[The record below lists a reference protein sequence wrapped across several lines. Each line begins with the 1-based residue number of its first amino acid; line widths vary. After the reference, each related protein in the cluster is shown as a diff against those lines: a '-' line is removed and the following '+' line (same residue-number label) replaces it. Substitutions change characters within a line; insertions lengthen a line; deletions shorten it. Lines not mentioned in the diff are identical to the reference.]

1 MGRKGLSLTCRE
13 KQVLDL
19 LMQGHT
25 NKKIVRSL
33 SISNFTV
40 RDHVSSLLAKYG
52 VENRMMLIVLVGRMG
67 AEGMPDPLHC

>member
-1 MGRKGLSLTCRE
+1 M
-13 KQVLDL
+13 LDL

-25 NKKIVRSL
+25 NKKIARSL

-67 AEGMPDPLHC
+67 AEGMSGPLHR

>member
-1 MGRKGLSLTCRE
+1 M
-13 KQVLDL
+13 LDL

-25 NKKIVRSL
+25 NKKIARSL

-40 RDHVSSLLAKYG
+40 RDHASSLLAKYG

-67 AEGMPDPLHC
+67 AEGMSGPLHR

>member
-1 MGRKGLSLTCRE
+1 M
-13 KQVLDL
+13 LDL

>member
-1 MGRKGLSLTCRE
+1 MSLTCRE

-25 NKKIVRSL
+25 NKKIARCL

-40 RDHVSSLLAKYG
+40 RDHVSSLLVKYG
-52 VENRMMLIVLVGRMG
+52 VENRIMLMVVAGRIG
-67 AEGMPDPLHC
+67 VEGMSGPLHR